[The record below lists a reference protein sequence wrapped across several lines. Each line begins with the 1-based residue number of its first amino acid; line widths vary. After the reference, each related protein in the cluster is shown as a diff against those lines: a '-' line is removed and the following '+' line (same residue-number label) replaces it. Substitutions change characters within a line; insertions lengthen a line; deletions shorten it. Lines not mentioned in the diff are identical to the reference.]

1 MAHPEA
7 AGLDRR
13 VWVRDERKQGNQP
26 QAPPLHVT
34 AFIATGCPDIQ
45 VPTDGIR
52 SHPRTSSYSE
62 PAASQQPLWQ
72 KSINHW
78 SSYYNY
84 TPLGTGPGLTLE
96 KKAEVSKLPRR
107 TETKCCN
114 RGWCYLQSARCECAQ
129 LPCQLFISR
138 PRADGDRLGA
148 LRFSFTLW
156 LVQYCSNVA
165 SNSSSRHC
173 GLGSL
178 PKRASN
184 IVRYYAAPREGACPQ
199 LVRLGLQMCRSV
211 HLPFAVAD
219 SILNGAH

>member
-1 MAHPEA
+1 M
-7 AGLDRR
+7 
-13 VWVRDERKQGNQP
+13 
-26 QAPPLHVT
+26 
-34 AFIATGCPDIQ
+34 
-45 VPTDGIR
+45 PTNVHK

-84 TPLGTGPGLTLE
+84 TPLGTGPGLTFNLRIARTRSFVTFHITGHVWLPITE
-96 KKAEVSKLPRR
+96 NFTSGFVKRFLVVGDAEMHHSPRR